1 MSLPR
6 PLSGRSVMAV
16 QGIAL
21 NTFREAVRDRILY
34 LLLVFALLVI
44 AVSRSLSH
52 LTVGSEEKIVTDLG
66 LSAISIFGILT
77 AVFLGVSLVF
87 KEIDKRTI
95 FTLLANPVPR
105 WQFVLGKYLGLMA
118 VLTVNVALMSLVL
131 RLVRGGSAGLA
142 LWPAVTLTVVELALI
157 TAFALLFS
165 SFTNP
170 VLAVVGTLAIYVT
183 GHLAW
188 SFELLKSRVPTS
200 FVATLS
206 DVAYWALPNLSLLN
220 VRAEVV
226 HGRPVS
232 PATVAWA
239 ALYGLAYAGVV
250 LAAACVVFQRR
261 DFK

>member
-1 MSLPR
+1 MSAR
-6 PLSGRSVMAV
+6 HARSRSVMVV

-34 LLLVFALLVI
+34 LLLVFALLLI
-44 AVSRSLSH
+44 AVSRSVSH
-52 LTVGSEEKIVTDLG
+52 LTVGSERKIVTDLG
-66 LSAISIFGILT
+66 LSSISIFGILT

-105 WQFVLGKYLGLMA
+105 WQFVVGKYLGLMT
-118 VLTVNVALMSLVL
+118 VLTVNVALMSVVL
-131 RLVRGGSAGLA
+131 ALILAGGPVSA
-142 LWPAVTLTVVELALI
+142 LWPAVTLTLIELALI

-170 VLAVVGTLAIYVT
+170 ILAVVGTLAVYVT
-183 GHLAW
+183 GHLTW
-188 SFELLKSRVPTS
+188 SFELLKSRVPS
-200 FVATLS
+200 GFVTTLS
-206 DVAYWALPNLSLLN
+206 DVLYWVLPNLSLLN

-226 HGRPVS
+226 HGRPVP

-239 ALYGLAYAGVV
+239 ALYGLAYAAVV
-250 LAAACVVFQRR
+250 LAGACVVFERR

>member
-1 MSLPR
+1 MSASR
-6 PLSGRSVMAV
+6 RGRSAMAV

-34 LLLVFALLVI
+34 LLLVFALLLI

-66 LSAISIFGILT
+66 LSAISIFGVLT

-95 FTLLANPVPR
+95 FTLLANPVQR
-105 WQFVLGKYLGLMA
+105 WQFVLGKYLGLMT
-118 VLTVNVALMSLVL
+118 VLTVNVVLMSAVL
-131 RLVRGGSAGLA
+131 ALILIGSPILI
-142 LWPAVTLTVVELALI
+142 LWPAVVLTLVELALV

-170 VLAVVGTLAIYVT
+170 ILAVVGTLSVYVA
-183 GHLAW
+183 GHLSW
-188 SFELLKSRVPTS
+188 SFALLKSRVPS
-200 FVATLS
+200 GLIAVLS
-206 DVAYWALPNLSLLN
+206 DVLYWALPNLSLLN

-226 HGRPVS
+226 HGRAVA
-232 PATVAWA
+232 PATVGWA
-239 ALYGLAYAGVV
+239 ALYGIAYAAVV
-250 LAAACVVFQRR
+250 LAAACLVFQRR

>member
-6 PLSGRSVMAV
+6 ARRRRSAMAV

-44 AVSRSLSH
+44 GVSRSLSH
-52 LTVGSEEKIVTDLG
+52 LTVGTEEKIVTDLG
-66 LSAISIFGILT
+66 LSAISIFGTLT

-95 FTLLANPVPR
+95 FTLLANPVQR
-105 WQFVLGKYLGLMA
+105 WQFVLGKYLGLMT

-131 RLVRGGSAGLA
+131 ALILMGGPVSA
-142 LWPAVTLTVVELALI
+142 LWPAVALTVVELALI

-170 VLAVVGTLAIYVT
+170 VLAVVGTLAVYVT
-183 GHLAW
+183 GHLTW
-188 SFELLKSRVPTS
+188 SFELLKGRVAS
-200 FVATLS
+200 GFVATAS
-206 DVAYWALPNLSLLN
+206 DVLYWVLPNLSLLN

-226 HGRPVS
+226 HGRPLP

-239 ALYGLAYAGVV
+239 ALYGLAYAAVV
-250 LAAACVVFQRR
+250 LAAACVVFERR